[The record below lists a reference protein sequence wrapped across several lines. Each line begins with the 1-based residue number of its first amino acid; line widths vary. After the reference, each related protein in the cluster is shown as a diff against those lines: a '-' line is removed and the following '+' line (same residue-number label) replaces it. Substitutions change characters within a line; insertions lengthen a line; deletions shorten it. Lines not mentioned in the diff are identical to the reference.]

1 MSDFGERGF
10 RPAVGFETFVPAN
23 NHVAVLVKLID
34 PLSSDVK
41 IVIPGLEFKPEDS
54 EKTEDDCVNRIF
66 SSSHPQF
73 KPGDKP
79 VIKSEFTQLAEKL
92 MYYDPRVKREMEERQ
107 KDAASGKY
115 LKSGSAPAPRIPL
128 EGMLL
133 LEHYMIAGVI

>member
-1 MSDFGERGF
+1 
-10 RPAVGFETFVPAN
+10 
-23 NHVAVLVKLID
+23 
-34 PLSSDVK
+34 
-41 IVIPGLEFKPEDS
+41 
-54 EKTEDDCVNRIF
+54 
-66 SSSHPQF
+66 
-73 KPGDKP
+73 
-79 VIKSEFTQLAEKL
+79 